1 MEPVWIQRC
10 ATRSK
15 AFKLNNQHNI
25 YLRIYYEWN
34 NNHKKNNNAVVIFTI
49 NRAAARRIQ
58 IGVRMCL
65 KIYLLVLERTM
76 NFWVL

>member
-34 NNHKKNNNAVVIFTI
+34 NNHKKNNNTVVIFT
-49 NRAAARRIQ
+49 ACRIQ

-76 NFWVL
+76 NF